1 MNSPLLLR
9 ILRNPASALALSPLD
24 WDLLLRQARRGLL
37 LTKLAVLLQPM
48 LDRVPPGPRHHL
60 HAALLTAQRQ
70 AKLTH
75 WEVSRIHAALAP
87 LGVEPI
93 LLKGTA
99 YLMAGL
105 PASEGRVFGDVD
117 ILVPQAHIA
126 EIEAALVAQ
135 GWEFPDDL
143 DAYDQRYYREW
154 MHEIPPLTHVQ
165 RGSSLDVHHTI
176 LPPTARVRVNT
187 AALFEDARAL
197 AHQPGVRVLAPVTMT
212 LHSAA
217 HLFHEGE
224 LEKGL
229 RDLFDLDALLR
240 DFGRDPVFWA
250 ALVPRARVLGLTRPL
265 FHALRYTTRLLGTPV
280 PAEVM
285 VQAVADAPRFQNLL
299 DACYERALMPAHA
312 SCNTRLTGVARL
324 ALYVRSH
331 WLRMPFMLL
340 VRHLARKAWLN
351 TWPAPD
357 AETDQDRQLDSQDG
371 A

>member
-1 MNSPLLLR
+1 MSLPRARLLLHV
-9 ILRNPASALALSPLD
+9 LLDPTAALALSPLD

-60 HAALLTAQRQ
+60 YAALLTAQRQ

-75 WEVSRIHAALAP
+75 WEVSHIRAALAP
-87 LGVEPI
+87 LGFEPI

-117 ILVPQAHIA
+117 ILVPQARIA
-126 EIEAALVAQ
+126 EIEAALLAQ
-135 GWEFPDDL
+135 GWQFPDDL
-143 DAYDQRYYREW
+143 DDYDRRYYREW
-154 MHEIPPLTHVQ
+154 MHEIPPLTHLQ

-187 AALFEDARAL
+187 AALFEDTRTL
-197 AHQPGVRVLAPVTMT
+197 PHQPGVRVLAPVTMT

-240 DFGRDPVFWA
+240 DFGRDTAFWA

-280 PAEVM
+280 PADVM
-285 VQAVADAPRFQNLL
+285 EQAAVDAPRFQKLL

-312 SCNTRLTGVARL
+312 SCDTSLTGLTRL

-331 WLRMPFMLL
+331 WLRMPLGLL
-340 VRHLARKAWLN
+340 AQHLARKAWLRMR
-351 TWPAPD
+351 PEP
-357 AETDQDRQLDSQDG
+357 ETESN
-371 A
+371 